1 VWNGGNVIAP
11 PRGACQRWTSG
22 NHSWVRRSDGGFDS
36 NRYGVEPIS
45 ETQAKTY
52 VLDRHYSG
60 TYPAAARRFG
70 LFLDPQDA
78 RELVGVAVFGIPA
91 QAKVLTGPFPDLE
104 PYRES
109 LELSRFV
116 LDGPRGGSVVAPAN
130 AESWFLAR
138 TFERLH
144 QDGVR
149 GVVAFSDPVPRAVG
163 GRVLFPGHV
172 GFIYQASNAVLSGRS
187 TARTVI
193 VLPDGTTVSERALQ
207 KVRAQEQGAQ
217 YVEARLVA
225 SGARAR
231 TADQSPAG
239 WLTDALDAAGARK
252 VRHAGC
258 LRYLMATNRHDR
270 KALLT
275 TVATAP
281 YPKSADRIAA

>member
-1 VWNGGNVIAP
+1 MWNGGNVIAP

-45 ETQAKTY
+45 GTQAKTY

-70 LFLDPQDA
+70 LFLDPQGA

-116 LDGPRGGSVVAPAN
+116 LDGPRGGSVVA
-130 AESWFLAR
+130 
-138 TFERLH
+138 
-144 QDGVR
+144 
-149 GVVAFSDPVPRAVG
+149 
-163 GRVLFPGHV
+163 PGHV

-225 SGARAR
+225 SCARAR

-239 WLTDALDAAGARK
+239 WRTDALDAAGARK

-270 KALLT
+270 KPLLT